1 LYRIF
6 VQFIML
12 LR

>member
-1 LYRIF
+1 LYRTF